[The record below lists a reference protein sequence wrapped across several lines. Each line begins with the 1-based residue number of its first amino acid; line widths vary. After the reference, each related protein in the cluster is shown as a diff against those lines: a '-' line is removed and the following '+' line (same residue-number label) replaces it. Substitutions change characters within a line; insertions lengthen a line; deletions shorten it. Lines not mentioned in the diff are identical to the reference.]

1 MNARCESIT
10 PEQAATREP
19 GSEDLGPSIGALTDM
34 VNACLGADACLIA
47 IERAWPQRSQ
57 VYGMPQAGSA
67 AGRAAVAR
75 VAQALLDLPAEP
87 MVLSSLPN
95 RGRTTHRTTA
105 ALAAVTRLLKVS
117 SVVCLPLRLPT
128 TKARLCIA
136 TARDRYTQKDV
147 RALMSL
153 ARQASTILEAILF
166 GERLAIELARQE
178 RRQISRDLH
187 DSAIQPYIGL
197 KLGLEALRRRLGKDH
212 QLLGDV
218 DELITIAAAG
228 IGELRQYVGALKT
241 SAAKRK
247 SDCLISAARSEAR
260 KFGALYG
267 IEATVVAAGDISVTA
282 PMQHEVIQM
291 IREGLSNIRR
301 HTTANHA
308 AIHLR
313 QEDGKLVLEIIND
326 NEGRAHARC
335 RFSPR
340 SIGERAMELGG
351 RVQAGRRGRRT
362 VVAVELPL

>member
-10 PEQAATREP
+10 PEQAAPREP
-19 GSEDLGPSIGALTDM
+19 SSEHLGPSIAALTDM

-47 IERAWPQRSQ
+47 IERAGPQRSQ
-57 VYGMPQAGSA
+57 VYGVPQGASRTR
-67 AGRAAVAR
+67 RAAIAR
-75 VAQALLDLPAEP
+75 VANVLLDLPAEP
-87 MVLSSLPN
+87 VIFDSLAN
-95 RGRTTHRTTA
+95 RGSAIDRPA
-105 ALAAVTRLLKVS
+105 EPLAAVTRLLKLS
-117 SVVCLPLRLPT
+117 SLVCLPLRLPT

-136 TARDRYTQKDV
+136 TAGNRYTQKDA
-147 RALMSL
+147 RALVSL
-153 ARQASTILEAILF
+153 ARQTSTILEAILF

-212 QLLGDV
+212 QLLSDV

-241 SAAKRK
+241 SATKRK
-247 SDCLISAARSEAR
+247 TDCLISAARSEAR

-267 IEATVVAAGDISVTA
+267 IEATVAADGDISVTA

-301 HTTANHA
+301 HTTATHA
-308 AIHLR
+308 AIRLR
-313 QEDGKLVLEIIND
+313 QKDGKLVLEIINNND
-326 NEGRAHARC
+326 DQAHARC

-351 RVQAGRRGRRT
+351 RVQAERRGRRT